1 MKKICLLFTLVLLV
15 SNFQLINAQ
24 YENVEEFITF
34 GKPIISPI
42 EMDVQQKD
50 NRLIFNAFNKSFFN
64 YEFKIR
70 FTQFENLSPR
80 ISEKQI
86 LLHPGTNV
94 LFNLNVVDDSQQVQ
108 YNYSIQYVIGSKN
121 YEPDLTFPYLV
132 PVGNNKLVELTSL
145 RENNEPRYQ
154 INHFKMNQNDTVF
167 CIRKGLVTAL
177 PDNKNEVDRI
187 VSSSLEV
194 LHNDGTIA
202 VYRGLDADLSKIKL
216 GQTVYAGQPI
226 GLVGYTQ
233 VLLLNLL
240 NFEGGG
246 KIQNLNIFFAD
257 DDRLISSEQI
267 MNKRFINPIT
277 ILKRELTKKEAKK
290 FESNTL
296 F

>member
-1 MKKICLLFTLVLLV
+1 
-15 SNFQLINAQ
+15 
-24 YENVEEFITF
+24 
-34 GKPIISPI
+34 
-42 EMDVQQKD
+42 
-50 NRLIFNAFNKSFFN
+50 
-64 YEFKIR
+64 
-70 FTQFENLSPR
+70 
-80 ISEKQI
+80 
-86 LLHPGTNV
+86 
-94 LFNLNVVDDSQQVQ
+94 
-108 YNYSIQYVIGSKN
+108 
-121 YEPDLTFPYLV
+121 
-132 PVGNNKLVELTSL
+132 
-145 RENNEPRYQ
+145 
-154 INHFKMNQNDTVF
+154 MNQNDTVF